1 MKTIIQAV
9 CFGEVLWDNFGKEK
23 KIGGAPLNLSIRMNS
38 LGINTSI
45 ISQVGNDSLGDKL
58 KFLIKRTRTTTQLI
72 STTDNFPTSEVK
84 VIVNKKGEAKYD
96 ITYPCA
102 WDKIKVIKLYQDAVK
117 KSNMLIFGSL
127 ASRDEVSRKTLFNLI
142 NLSKFNVFDVNLR
155 PPHFSYTTLI
165 NLMKKSDFIKF
176 NEEELEI
183 ISKKLG
189 SNFNSINDNIMYISK
204 KTKTKMICVSKGENG
219 AILFINNK
227 YYNQNGFK
235 VKVIDTVG
243 SGDSFLATILEGL
256 ISKKPYDLILK
267 KACAIGAIV
276 ASKKGANP
284 IIKDDEIKKLY
295 AN

>member
-84 VIVNKKGEAKYD
+84 VMVNKKGEAKYD

>member
-1 MKTIIQAV
+1 MKEIIQAV
-9 CFGEVLWDNFGKEK
+9 CFGEVLWDNFGREK
-23 KIGGAPLNLSIRMNS
+23 KMGGAPLNLSIRLNS
-38 LGINTSI
+38 FGIKTSI
-45 ISQVGNDSLGDKL
+45 ISQVGNDSFGNKL
-58 KFLIKRTRTTTQLI
+58 KILIKKKITTQLI
-72 STTDNFPTSEVK
+72 STIDDFPTSEVK

-102 WDKIKVIKLYQDAVK
+102 WDKIKDIKLYQDAVK

-127 ASRDEVSRKTLFNLI
+127 ATRDEVSRKTLFNLI

-189 SNFNSINDNIMYISK
+189 SNFNSINDNIEYISK

-219 AILFINNK
+219 AVLFINNK
-227 YYNQNGFK
+227 YYYQSGFK

-243 SGDSFLATILEGL
+243 SGDSFFATILEGL
-256 ISKKPYDLILK
+256 ISKKPHDVVLK

>member
-58 KFLIKRTRTTTQLI
+58 KFLIKRTRTTTKLI

-84 VIVNKKGEAKYD
+84 VMVNKKGEAKYD

>member
-84 VIVNKKGEAKYD
+84 VMVNKKGEAKYD

-117 KSNMLIFGSL
+117 KSNMLIFGSF

>member
-1 MKTIIQAV
+1 MKEIIQAV
-9 CFGEVLWDNFGKEK
+9 CFGEVLWDNFGREK
-23 KIGGAPLNLSIRMNS
+23 KMGGAPLNLSIRLNS
-38 LGINTSI
+38 FGIKTSI
-45 ISQVGNDSLGDKL
+45 ISQVGNDSFGNKL
-58 KFLIKRTRTTTQLI
+58 KILIKKKITTQLI

-102 WDKIKVIKLYQDAVK
+102 WDKIKDIKLYQDAVK

-127 ASRDEVSRKTLFNLI
+127 ATRDEVSRKTLFNLI

-189 SNFNSINDNIMYISK
+189 SNFNSINDNIEYISK

-219 AILFINNK
+219 AVLFINNK
-227 YYNQNGFK
+227 YYYQSGFK

-243 SGDSFLATILEGL
+243 SGDSFFATILEGL
-256 ISKKPYDLILK
+256 ISKKPYDVVLK

>member
-1 MKTIIQAV
+1 MKEIIQAV
-9 CFGEVLWDNFGKEK
+9 CFGEVLWDNFGEEK
-23 KIGGAPLNLSIRMNS
+23 KMGGAPLNLSIRLNS
-38 LGINTSI
+38 LGIKTSI
-45 ISQVGNDSLGDKL
+45 ISQVGNDSFGNEL
-58 KFLIKRTRTTTQLI
+58 KFLIEKKITTQLI
-72 STTDNFPTSEVK
+72 STTDYFPTSEVK

-102 WDKIKVIKLYQDAVK
+102 WDKIKDIKLYQDAVK

-127 ASRDEVSRKTLFNLI
+127 ATRDEVSRKTLFNLI

-189 SNFNSINDNIMYISK
+189 SNFNSINDNIEYISK

-219 AILFINNK
+219 AVLFINNK
-227 YYNQNGFK
+227 YYYQSGFK

-243 SGDSFLATILEGL
+243 SGDSFFATILEGL
-256 ISKKPYDLILK
+256 ISKKPHDVVLK

>member
-1 MKTIIQAV
+1 M
-9 CFGEVLWDNFGKEK
+9 
-23 KIGGAPLNLSIRMNS
+23 GGAPLNLSIRLNS
-38 LGINTSI
+38 LGIKTSI
-45 ISQVGNDSLGDKL
+45 ISQVGNDSFGNEL
-58 KFLIKRTRTTTQLI
+58 KFLIEKKITTQLI
-72 STTDNFPTSEVK
+72 STTDYFPTSEVK

-102 WDKIKVIKLYQDAVK
+102 WDKIKDIKLYQDAVK

-127 ASRDEVSRKTLFNLI
+127 ATRDEVSRKTLFNLI

-189 SNFNSINDNIMYISK
+189 SNFNSINDNIEYISK

-219 AILFINNK
+219 AVLFINNK
-227 YYNQNGFK
+227 YYYQSGFK

-243 SGDSFLATILEGL
+243 SGDSFFATILEGL
-256 ISKKPYDLILK
+256 ISKKPYDVVLK

>member
-1 MKTIIQAV
+1 MKEIIQAV
-9 CFGEVLWDNFGKEK
+9 CFGEVLWDNFGREK
-23 KIGGAPLNLSIRMNS
+23 KMGGAPLNLSIRLNS
-38 LGINTSI
+38 FGIKTSI
-45 ISQVGNDSLGDKL
+45 ISQVGNDSFGNKL
-58 KFLIKRTRTTTQLI
+58 KILIKKKITSQLI
-72 STTDNFPTSEVK
+72 STIDNFPTSEVK

-155 PPHFSYTTLI
+155 PPHFSFTTLI

-219 AILFINNK
+219 AVLFINNK
-227 YYNQNGFK
+227 YYYQSGFK

-256 ISKKPYDLILK
+256 ISKKPYDVVLK

-276 ASKKGANP
+276 ASKKGDNP

>member
-1 MKTIIQAV
+1 MKEIIQAV
-9 CFGEVLWDNFGKEK
+9 CFGEVLWDNFGEEK
-23 KIGGAPLNLSIRMNS
+23 KMGGAPLNLSIRLNS
-38 LGINTSI
+38 LGIKTSI
-45 ISQVGNDSLGDKL
+45 ISQVGNDSFGNEL
-58 KFLIKRTRTTTQLI
+58 KFLIEKKITTQLI
-72 STTDNFPTSEVK
+72 STTDYFPTSEVK

-102 WDKIKVIKLYQDAVK
+102 WDKIKDIKLYQDAVK

-127 ASRDEVSRKTLFNLI
+127 ATRDEVSRKTLFNLI

-189 SNFNSINDNIMYISK
+189 SNFNSINDNIEYISK

-219 AILFINNK
+219 AVLFINNK
-227 YYNQNGFK
+227 YYYQSGFK

-256 ISKKPYDLILK
+256 ISKKPHDVVLK

>member
-1 MKTIIQAV
+1 MKEIIQAV
-9 CFGEVLWDNFGKEK
+9 CFGEVLWDNFGREK
-23 KIGGAPLNLSIRMNS
+23 KIGGAPLNLSIRLNS
-38 LGINTSI
+38 FGIKTSI
-45 ISQVGNDSLGDKL
+45 ISQVGNDSFGNEL
-58 KFLIKRTRTTTQLI
+58 KFLIEKKITTQLI
-72 STTDNFPTSEVK
+72 STIDNFPTSEVK

-219 AILFINNK
+219 AVLFINNK
-227 YYNQNGFK
+227 YYYQSGFK

-256 ISKKPYDLILK
+256 ISKKPYDVVLK

>member
-1 MKTIIQAV
+1 MKEIIQAV
-9 CFGEVLWDNFGKEK
+9 CFGEVLWDNFGREK
-23 KIGGAPLNLSIRMNS
+23 KMGGAPLNLSIRLNS
-38 LGINTSI
+38 FGIKTSI
-45 ISQVGNDSLGDKL
+45 ISQVGNDSFGNKL
-58 KFLIKRTRTTTQLI
+58 KILIKKKITTQLI
-72 STTDNFPTSEVK
+72 STIDNFPTSEVK

-189 SNFNSINDNIMYISK
+189 SNFNSINDNIKYISK

-219 AILFINNK
+219 AVLFINNK
-227 YYNQNGFK
+227 YYYQSGFK

-256 ISKKPYDLILK
+256 ISKKPYDVVLK

>member
-1 MKTIIQAV
+1 MKEIIQAV
-9 CFGEVLWDNFGKEK
+9 CFGEVLWDNFGREK
-23 KIGGAPLNLSIRMNS
+23 KMGGAPLNLSIRLNS
-38 LGINTSI
+38 FGIKTSI
-45 ISQVGNDSLGDKL
+45 ISQVGNDSFGNKL
-58 KFLIKRTRTTTQLI
+58 KILIKKKITTQLI
-72 STTDNFPTSEVK
+72 STIDNFPTSEVK

-189 SNFNSINDNIMYISK
+189 SNFNSINDNIEYISK

-219 AILFINNK
+219 AVLFINNK
-227 YYNQNGFK
+227 YYYQSGFK

-243 SGDSFLATILEGL
+243 SGDSFFATILEGL
-256 ISKKPYDLILK
+256 ISKKPHDVVLK

>member
-1 MKTIIQAV
+1 MKEIIQAV

-23 KIGGAPLNLSIRMNS
+23 KMGGAPLNLSIRLNS
-38 LGINTSI
+38 FGIKTSI
-45 ISQVGNDSLGDKL
+45 ISQVGNDSFGNEL
-58 KFLIKRTRTTTQLI
+58 KFLIEKKITTQLI
-72 STTDNFPTSEVK
+72 STTDYFPTSEVK

-102 WDKIKVIKLYQDAVK
+102 WDKIKDIKLYQDAVK

-127 ASRDEVSRKTLFNLI
+127 ATRDEVSRKTLFNLI

-189 SNFNSINDNIMYISK
+189 SNFNSINDNIEYISK

-219 AILFINNK
+219 AVLFINNK
-227 YYNQNGFK
+227 YYYQSGFK

-243 SGDSFLATILEGL
+243 SGDSFFATILEGL
-256 ISKKPYDLILK
+256 ISKKPYDVVLK

>member
-1 MKTIIQAV
+1 MRTIIQAV
-9 CFGEVLWDNFGKEK
+9 CFGEVLWDNFGGEK
-23 KIGGAPLNLSIRMNS
+23 KMGGAPLNLSIRLNS
-38 LGINTSI
+38 LGIKTSI
-45 ISQVGNDSLGDKL
+45 ISQVGNDSFGNEL
-58 KFLIKRTRTTTQLI
+58 KFLIEKKITTQLI
-72 STTDNFPTSEVK
+72 STTDYFPTSEVK

-102 WDKIKVIKLYQDAVK
+102 WDKIKDIKLYQDAVK

-127 ASRDEVSRKTLFNLI
+127 ATRDEVSRKTLFNLI

-189 SNFNSINDNIMYISK
+189 SNFNSINDNIEYISK

-219 AILFINNK
+219 AVLFINNK
-227 YYNQNGFK
+227 YYYQSGFK

-256 ISKKPYDLILK
+256 ISKKPYDVVLK